1 MKARRIDSHAGEETC
16 VLVFDAGEEAME
28 GLTAFAR
35 ERKLTAAHLSGIGA
49 FSDVTLGYF
58 DWERKDYRPIPVDEQ
73 VEVVSLLGDVALNDG
88 EPVVHAHVVVS
99 GPDGIAHGGH
109 LLGGRVRPTLE
120 VVLTTSPATLR
131 KRHDPESGLALIDL
145 SDAGSE
151 R

>member
-1 MKARRIDSHAGEETC
+1 MHSRRVDSHGGEKTF
-16 VLVFDAGEEAME
+16 VLVFDTGDEAMA

-35 ERKLTAAHLSGIGA
+35 EHALTAAQLSGIGA
-49 FSDVTLGYF
+49 FSEVTLGYF
-58 DWERKDYRPIPVDEQ
+58 DWQAKDYRPIPLEEQ
-73 VEVVSLLGDVALNDG
+73 VEVVSLLGDVAVNDG
-88 EPVVHAHVVVS
+88 DPVVHAHVVVA

-109 LLGGRVRPTLE
+109 LLAGRVRPTLE

-145 SDAGSE
+145 SADG